1 MSFGISQTF
10 VSNSIVGRFARIDPV
25 EQEKIEKKEKD
36 ELERQEKIKKGEI
49 VDMLY
54 AFNDDDDDDNDDEKK
69 EEEKSDDEKKA
80 EDLNKTVAPA
90 STVYSAIFNRIH
102 NINAPDYM

>member
-10 VSNSIVGRFARIDPV
+10 VSNSIIGRFARIDPV
-25 EQEKIEKKEKD
+25 EQEKLEKQEKD

-49 VDMLY
+49 VDILY
-54 AFNDDDDDDNDDEKK
+54 NFNDDEDEDEKK
-69 EEEKSDDEKKA
+69 EDEDKK
-80 EDLNKTVAPA
+80 EDENKTIAPA
-90 STVYSAIFNRIH
+90 VTVYHSIINRIQ

>member
-10 VSNSIVGRFARIDPV
+10 VSNSIINRMARIDPV
-25 EQEKIEKKEKD
+25 EQEKIERQEKE

-54 AFNDDDDDDNDDEKK
+54 SFDDDD
-69 EEEKSDDEKKA
+69 EEKQVEKSEAEKKA
-80 EDLNKTVAPA
+80 DEEKEKENKTVAPA
-90 STVYSAIFNRIH
+90 VTVYNSIVNRIH
-102 NINAPDYM
+102 NINSPDFM